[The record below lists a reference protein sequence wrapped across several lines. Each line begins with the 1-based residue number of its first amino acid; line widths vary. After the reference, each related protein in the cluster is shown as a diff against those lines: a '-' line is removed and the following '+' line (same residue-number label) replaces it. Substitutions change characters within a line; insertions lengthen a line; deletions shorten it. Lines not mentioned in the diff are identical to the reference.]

1 MPRNNKRARRNA
13 RHKSRQASTTH
24 GRIGPTAV
32 RFAEKFSDFNIAQPT
47 DSSDLNQERVWA
59 KVENLGAISPEFKR
73 SKSDLAARNWYDG
86 RRRWESEDLRSLD
99 TPAAIPWDMR
109 KGKIIV
115 DGRVRVYG
123 YAVEDAR
130 RARIAR
136 GMPDFKSPERRL
148 AGKPYTRS
156 EIG

>member
-32 RFAEKFSDFNIAQPT
+32 RFAEKFSDFHIAQPT

-73 SKSDLAARNWYDG
+73 SKSDLAARNWYDA
-86 RRRWESEDLRSLD
+86 RRRYESASFANKPTGVAIVWG
-99 TPAAIPWDMR
+99 TPAM
-109 KGKIIV
+109 K
-115 DGRVRVYG
+115 
-123 YAVEDAR
+123 
-130 RARIAR
+130 RIAAERMSR
-136 GMPDFKSPERRL
+136 GLPGFETPERRL
-148 AGKPYTRS
+148 AGKPYTRN